1 MINAEIIYKM
11 IKKHPDIPLTSL
23 PLLISE
29 ETPIPVPYKDIPII
43 IKQLEN
49 EGKVKI
55 LTKDDE
61 KYCQAIV
68 N

>member
-1 MINAEIIYKM
+1 MINAEIVYNM
-11 IKKHPDIPLTSL
+11 IKKHSDIPLTSL

-29 ETPIPVPYKDIPII
+29 ETPIPVPYEDIPVI

-55 LTKDDE
+55 MTIDNE
-61 KYCQAIV
+61 EYCHAIS